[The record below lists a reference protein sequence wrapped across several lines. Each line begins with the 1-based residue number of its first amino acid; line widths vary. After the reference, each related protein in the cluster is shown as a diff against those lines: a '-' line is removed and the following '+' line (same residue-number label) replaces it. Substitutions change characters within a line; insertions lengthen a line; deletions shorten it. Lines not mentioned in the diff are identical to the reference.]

1 MLFLSPVAKSNTP
14 SVILKPGRDKSVR
27 HRHPWI
33 FSGAIGGIAGS
44 DPEPGEI
51 VRVQAADGSILAH
64 GYFNAKSRITV
75 RLLDWQKDA
84 RIDADW
90 WRASITAA
98 ATRRATLGT
107 TTQSNA
113 YRLVYA
119 EADGLPGLI
128 VDRHAN
134 FLVVQILTAGMERVR
149 EVILGTLDEIFRP
162 AGIVDLSDDTAR
174 RLEGLPPSSGQGIG
188 KSPDR
193 PLAIRENGFR
203 FLIDLFEGQ
212 KTGFY
217 LDQRTNRRRVA
228 PYAQGRSVLDGFC
241 YTGGFTLPAL
251 AAGAQAIT
259 CIDSSA
265 AALDLLGQN
274 VEFFRSERP
283 ESANAPLE
291 ILKGNVFELMRHYRD
306 EKRQFEMII
315 LDPPKLAASQ
325 AQVPKALRAY
335 KDLNLLALK
344 LLTPGGILATFSCS
358 GAVSRT
364 DFHNAI
370 AWAATDAQRS
380 VQVIEQLSQAEDH
393 PILISFP
400 ESEYL
405 KGLICR
411 VL

>member
-1 MLFLSPVAKSNTP
+1 MTKNNNP

-33 FSGAIGGIAGS
+33 FSGAIDGIAGAE
-44 DPEPGEI
+44 PEPGE
-51 VRVQAADGSILAH
+51 VVQVQAADGSFLAH
-64 GYFNAKSRITV
+64 GYFNAKSRISV
-75 RLLDWQKDA
+75 RLLDWQRGA
-84 RIDADW
+84 HIDEGW
-90 WRASITAA
+90 WRERVAA
-98 ATRRATLGT
+98 AVMRRTSVATET
-107 TTQSNA
+107 DSNA
-113 YRLVYA
+113 CRLVYA

-128 VDRHAN
+128 VDQHDG
-134 FLVVQILTAGMERVR
+134 FLAVQMLTVGIERVR
-149 EVILGTLDEIFRP
+149 GVIHAALEELLHPTGV
-162 AGIVDLSDDTAR
+162 VDLSDDTAR
-174 RLEGLPPSSGQGIG
+174 GLEGLPPSSGSGTG
-188 KSPDR
+188 KPPDR

-203 FLIDLFEGQ
+203 YLIDLFEGQ

-228 PYAQGRSVLDGFC
+228 PYAQGKSVLDGFC

-265 AALDLLGQN
+265 AALDLLRQN
-274 VEFFRSERP
+274 VESLQAERP
-283 ESANAPLE
+283 ACANVTVE
-291 ILKGNVFELMRHYRD
+291 VLKGNLFELMRRYRD
-306 EKRQFEMII
+306 EERHFEMVI
-315 LDPPKLAASQ
+315 LDPPKLAAAQ

-335 KDLNLLALK
+335 KDLNLLAMK

-358 GAVSRT
+358 GAVSRSE
-364 DFHNAI
+364 FHNAV

-393 PILISFP
+393 PVLISFP

>member
-1 MLFLSPVAKSNTP
+1 MAKSNTP

-33 FSGAIGGIAGS
+33 FSGAIDGVAGTS
-44 DPEPGEI
+44 PEPGEI
-51 VRVQAADGSILAH
+51 VRIQAADGSVLAH

-75 RLLDWQKDA
+75 RVLDWQREA
-84 RIDADW
+84 RIDDDW
-90 WRASITAA
+90 WRAHVESSVSRRLSLEA
-98 ATRRATLGT
+98 ATE
-107 TTQSNA
+107 SNA

-128 VDRHAN
+128 VDRHN
-134 FLVVQILTAGMERVR
+134 DFLVMQILTAGIERVR
-149 EVILGTLDEIFRP
+149 DVILGALNEIVHP
-162 AGIVDLSDDTAR
+162 AGIVDLSDDTTR
-174 RLEGLPPSSGQGIG
+174 GLEGLPPSSGQGVG

-217 LDQRTNRRRVA
+217 LDQRANRRRVA
-228 PYAQGRSVLDGFC
+228 PYAQGRRVLDAFC
-241 YTGGFTLPAL
+241 YTGGFTLPLL
-251 AAGAQAIT
+251 AAGASAVT

-265 AALDLLGQN
+265 AALLLLRQN
-274 VEFFRSERP
+274 VEFLKEERSDCADVP
-283 ESANAPLE
+283 VE
-291 ILKGNVFELMRHYRD
+291 ILKGNAFESMRCYRD
-306 EKRQFEMII
+306 EGRQFEMVI
-315 LDPPKLAASQ
+315 LDPPKLAAAQ

-335 KDLNLLALK
+335 KDLNLLAMK

-364 DFHNAI
+364 DFHNTI

-380 VQVIEQLSQAEDH
+380 VQVIEQLSQSEDH